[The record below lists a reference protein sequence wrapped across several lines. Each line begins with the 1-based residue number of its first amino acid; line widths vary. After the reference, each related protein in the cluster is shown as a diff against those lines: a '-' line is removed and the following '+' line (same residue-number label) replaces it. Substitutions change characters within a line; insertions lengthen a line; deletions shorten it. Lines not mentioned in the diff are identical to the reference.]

1 MDSTN
6 ILDHDERSPTEALY
20 AVVFSRMK
28 GKSKSRKCVA
38 MFPGDT
44 EGVNRESLS
53 DYRLSP

>member
-1 MDSTN
+1 VL
-6 ILDHDERSPTEALY
+6 IKLVDHDERSPTETLS